1 LIFTNIVEI
10 PSPAAGLHALDA
22 SLPEFW
28 RKHRSEPMPPKQDSL
43 VADVNAAFI
52 QKIFHVPQ

>member
-22 SLPEFW
+22 SLPDFW
-28 RKHRSEPMPPKQDSL
+28 RKHRSEPMPPKPDSL
-43 VADVNAAFI
+43 VADVNAPLVQQVLHI
-52 QKIFHVPQ
+52 PE